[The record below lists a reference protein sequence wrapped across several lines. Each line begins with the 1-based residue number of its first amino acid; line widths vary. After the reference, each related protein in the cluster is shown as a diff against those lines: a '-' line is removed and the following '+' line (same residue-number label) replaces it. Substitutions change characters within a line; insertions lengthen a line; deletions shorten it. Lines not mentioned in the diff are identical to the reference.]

1 MLKAISEAYEL
12 MMAADENGDH
22 ELSQLEAA
30 NSAQL
35 FHASKLFNWGA
46 AVHTDLDQMYQG
58 MAQRLKRCLNYA
70 TRCALATGAID
81 GGAWHGS
88 RSKLELLRLLVELVF
103 AEVFKLLLFQQ

>member
-30 NSAQL
+30 KSAQL

-46 AVHTDLDQMYQG
+46 AVHTDLDQMYVGACFVFVFCPFFLFFGDNLQG
-58 MAQRLKRCLNYA
+58 SAGIRASYLKFP
-70 TRCALATGAID
+70 
-81 GGAWHGS
+81 S
-88 RSKLELLRLLVELVF
+88 SLRAVDL
-103 AEVFKLLLFQQ
+103 